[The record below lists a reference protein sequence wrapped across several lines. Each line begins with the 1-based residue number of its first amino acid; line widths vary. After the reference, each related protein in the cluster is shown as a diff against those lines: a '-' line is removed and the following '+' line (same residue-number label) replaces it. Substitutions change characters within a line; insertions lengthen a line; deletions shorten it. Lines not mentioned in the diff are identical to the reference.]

1 MALADEIYQMASVL
15 APAQTDETI
24 LASLCRAAEQAVTAR
39 LRPGV
44 TAQSCRDSFVYAA
57 ALIAVSYLPP
67 SCQSAQQL
75 RSFTVGEV
83 SVTAADAAA
92 VSGAAAC
99 LRTQAELLMAPYC
112 TSGGGF
118 AFVGVRG

>member
-1 MALADEIYQMASVL
+1 MALADEIYQMAAVL
-15 APAQTDETI
+15 APSQTDEAI
-24 LASLCRAAEQAVTAR
+24 LTSLCRAAEQAVAAR

-44 TAQSCRDSFVYAA
+44 TAEDCRDSFVYAA
-57 ALIAVSYLPP
+57 ALIAVSCLPP
-67 SCQSAQQL
+67 GGQNAQQV
-75 RSFTVGEV
+75 RAFTVGEV
-83 SVTAADAAA
+83 SVTAADTAA

-112 TSGGGF
+112 TPADGF